1 MFECYLPACRG
12 DSKQIWSGPVIIPR
26 RWARIAPVSSTS
38 RKKLSPRETRIDRA
52 WASGRSRWIALVIAA
67 VALALCIFG
76 GAAINA
82 TLAGKPTAVDEFL
95 YRAIWAFRAPWLKG
109 LSLVLNQA
117 GGGNIA
123 LFIMP
128 VIAVVVMLLT
138 RGVWAALVVLPLR
151 PLTQWAVESLKAAF
165 ERPRPPHR
173 EIAVAISSYPSGH
186 SAVAASLIV
195 VLALLV
201 RRRWFTLI
209 GVIYVIAMGYSRLYL
224 NVHWFTDILAGT
236 ALGIAVGLVVW
247 AVAGAIRS
255 LVLRP
260 RRYPRAFGSR

>member
-1 MFECYLPACRG
+1 M
-12 DSKQIWSGPVIIPR
+12 
-26 RWARIAPVSSTS
+26 STGS
-38 RKKLSPRETRIDRA
+38 RKPLSPRETRIDRA

-67 VALALCIFG
+67 VALSLCIIG

-82 TLAGKPTAVDEFL
+82 TLAGKPTTVDEFL
-95 YRAIWAFRAPWLKG
+95 FRAISGFRARWLDG
-109 LSLVLNQA
+109 PSLVLNQA
-117 GGGNIA
+117 GGGIIA

-128 VIAVVVMLLT
+128 VIAAVVMLLT
-138 RGVWAALVVLPLR
+138 RGVLAALVVLPLR
-151 PLTQWAVESLKAAF
+151 PLTQWAVESLKGVF

-173 EIAVAISSYPSGH
+173 EISVALSAYPSGH

-195 VLALLV
+195 VLALLI

-224 NVHWFTDILAGT
+224 NLHWFTDTLGGT
-236 ALGIAVGLVVW
+236 ALGIAVGLAVW

>member
-1 MFECYLPACRG
+1 M
-12 DSKQIWSGPVIIPR
+12 SSII
-26 RWARIAPVSSTS
+26 

-52 WASGRSRWIALVIAA
+52 WASGRSRWIALVIAT

-76 GAAINA
+76 GAVINA

-95 YRAIWAFRAPWLKG
+95 YRAIWGFRAPWLKG
-109 LSLVLNQA
+109 LSFVLNQA
-117 GGGNIA
+117 GGGVIA

-128 VIAVVVMLLT
+128 VIAAVVMLLT

-151 PLTQWAVESLKAAF
+151 PLTQWAVETLKGLF

-173 EIAVAISSYPSGH
+173 EIAVALSSYPSGH

-195 VLALLV
+195 VLALLI
-201 RRRWFTLI
+201 RLRWFSLI
-209 GVIYVIAMGYSRLYL
+209 GLIYVIAMGYSRLYL

-236 ALGIAVGLVVW
+236 ALGIAIGLVVW
-247 AVAGAIRS
+247 AVAGGFRS

-260 RRYPRAFGSR
+260 RPYPRAFGSRWPTP